1 MKATMMS
8 LPLSTQMI
16 LRHGQR
22 LHGASSVA
30 SFDDGRFRRASFEQ
44 VATRAESLA
53 RALAA
58 LGVRHW

>member
-30 SFDDGRFRRASFEQ
+30 YFDDGRVHSF
-44 VATRAESLA
+44 VGKMAE
-53 RALAA
+53 R
-58 LGVRHW
+58 GGRHDFKKRGGA